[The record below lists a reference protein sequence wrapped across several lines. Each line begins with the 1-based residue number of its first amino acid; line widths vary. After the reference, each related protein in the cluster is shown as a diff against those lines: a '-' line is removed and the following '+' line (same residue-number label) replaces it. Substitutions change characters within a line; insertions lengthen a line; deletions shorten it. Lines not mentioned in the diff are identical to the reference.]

1 MQRQLHRPS
10 APAAFQCELSRFCVV
25 FGGRWRQDV
34 SLMTAASPRTP
45 PLLPLNNCYK
55 PLRLLEASRRIKF
68 VAFGLCTGQRQC
80 AACCRSLH
88 SISHRSS
95 CKLGWGWG
103 WGGGGGGDVKPGAAG
118 RKQWRCDNRSAR
130 TGRSNTQCNLLKLAS
145 LGLRQFQHVLH
156 GQGVASCKSPEQK
169 IRIKNLGAARET

>member
-10 APAAFQCELSRFCVV
+10 APAAFQCEMSRFCVV

-95 CKLGWGWG
+95 CKLGWGVLNQG
-103 WGGGGGGDVKPGAAG
+103 LQDASAVAVRQPLGTHGALQHSVQLTQACLP
-118 RKQWRCDNRSAR
+118 WSAPIPPR
-130 TGRSNTQCNLLKLAS
+130 PAWTGR
-145 LGLRQFQHVLH
+145 
-156 GQGVASCKSPEQK
+156 GQLQTP
-169 IRIKNLGAARET
+169 